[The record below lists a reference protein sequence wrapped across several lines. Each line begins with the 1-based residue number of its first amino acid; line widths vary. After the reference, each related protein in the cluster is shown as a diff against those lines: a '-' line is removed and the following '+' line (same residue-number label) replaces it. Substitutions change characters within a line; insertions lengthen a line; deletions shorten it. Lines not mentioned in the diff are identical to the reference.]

1 MAEKIGW
8 AGRFYEDFEVGDV
21 YPHQIGRTLL
31 SCDNSWFT
39 LLQGAPSPVHF
50 DHHYASQTEFGKP
63 LVNSVLTL
71 AVVMGQSVSDL
82 SQNVFGNLGWDEIRM
97 PAPVFENDTIYSQ
110 SEVLEKRL
118 SKSRESVG
126 IVKVSTTGFN
136 QDGLVVITFRRTI
149 MLYRRGYGP
158 KLPRPILTEKK
169 AKAAS

>member
-8 AGRFYEDFEVGDV
+8 QGRFYEDFEVGDV

-39 LLQGAPSPVHF
+39 LLMGAPSPVHF
-50 DHHYASQTEFGKP
+50 DHHYASQTEFGRP

-71 AVVMGQSVSDL
+71 ATVMGQSVSDL
-82 SQNVFGNLGWDEIRM
+82 SQNVFGNLGWDEIRL
-97 PAPVFENDTIYSQ
+97 PAPVFEGDTIYSQ

-126 IVKVSTTGFN
+126 IVRVSTVGFN
-136 QDGLVVITFRRTI
+136 QDGTVVMTFKRTI
-149 MLYRRGYGP
+149 MLYRRGYQP
-158 KLPRPILTEKK
+158 KLPRPKIAE
-169 AKAAS
+169 AKPAG

>member
-8 AGRFYEDFEVGDV
+8 QGRFYEDFEVGDV

-31 SCDNSWFT
+31 SADNSWFT
-39 LLQGAPSPVHF
+39 LLQGAPSPIHF
-50 DHHYASQTEFGKP
+50 DHHYAAQTEFGKP

-82 SQNVFGNLGWDEIRM
+82 SQNVFGNLGWDEIRL
-97 PAPVFENDTIYSQ
+97 PNPVFEGDTIYSQ

-126 IVKVSTTGFN
+126 IVRVSTTGFN
-136 QDGLVVITFRRTI
+136 QDGKVIITFKRTI
-149 MLYRRGYGP
+149 MLYRRGYQP
-158 KLPRPILTEKK
+158 KLPKPKLDDVKK
-169 AKAAS
+169 

>member
-8 AGRFYEDFEVGDV
+8 QGRFYEDFEVGDV

-39 LLQGAPSPVHF
+39 LLMGAPSPVHF
-50 DHHYASQTEFGKP
+50 DHHYAAQTEFGKP

-71 AVVMGQSVSDL
+71 ATVMGQSVSDL
-82 SQNVFGNLGWDEIRM
+82 SQNVFGNLGWDEIRL
-97 PAPVFENDTIYSQ
+97 PAPVFEGDTIYSQ

-126 IVKVSTTGFN
+126 IVRVSTTGFN

-149 MLYRRGYGP
+149 MLYRRGYQP
-158 KLPRPILTEKK
+158 KLPRPKLETATKSK
-169 AKAAS
+169 G